1 MFNNP
6 DSDWQSQKLPKHMNK
21 EHWNLYPYGKEFVV
35 LVVNNNRSYNWGRV
49 FDFPI
54 PQ

>member
-21 EHWNLYPYGKEFVV
+21 EHCNLYPYEKEFVV
-35 LVVNNNRSYNWGRV
+35 QVVNNNHSTEVV